1 MTGLLIFTIY
11 SLALGSVFY
20 YLNQPYNRDWWL
32 KITTANPACVYY
44 FGPFPTEKEAQCH
57 LSGYQADLE
66 SEQAKI
72 MQVTLNQTLPP
83 AQLTIC
89 PEEV

>member
-1 MTGLLIFTIY
+1 MSGLVVFTIY

-20 YLNQPYNRDWWL
+20 YLNQPCNRNWWL
-32 KITTANPACVYY
+32 KITTANPFCVYY
-44 FGPFPTEKEAQCH
+44 FGPFPNEKDAKGNV
-57 LSGYQADLE
+57 SGYREDLE
-66 SEQAKI
+66 SEQAQI
-72 MQVTLNQTLPP
+72 VQVVINQTVPP